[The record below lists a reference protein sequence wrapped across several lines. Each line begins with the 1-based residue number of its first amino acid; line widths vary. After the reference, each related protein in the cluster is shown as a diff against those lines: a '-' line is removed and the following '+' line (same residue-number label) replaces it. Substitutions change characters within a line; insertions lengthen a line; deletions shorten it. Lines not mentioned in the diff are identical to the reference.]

1 MIDTAMTSPEAR
13 PGDPRPIAGRAT
25 RGEYAGLAV
34 LLAGTAAA
42 YLWRLTASG
51 WANSFYAAAVQSGA
65 RSWKAFFFGSSD
77 WANAITVDKTPA
89 SFWPMELSA
98 RLLGFSSFSMLLPQV
113 LLGVASVGLLWVI
126 VRRYFGAPAGLLA
139 GLVLAL
145 TPVAALMFRY
155 NNPDAFLV
163 FLMIA
168 AVWAM
173 LRAVEEGRWRWL
185 LLCGLL
191 VGFGF
196 LAKQLQ
202 VMLVLPALAATYLFA
217 GPPKLGTRIVQLL
230 AAGAAMVAGA
240 GWWVLVAQLW
250 PADDRP
256 YFGGSQHNSII
267 ELTLGYNGLDR
278 LSADR
283 GSGGFGG
290 DMPDRPHGNFN
301 PFGGQAGLQ
310 RLFNETVGGQIA
322 WLIPAALV
330 LLVASIVLC
339 GKAPRTDRPRAALL
353 LFGGWGLVTGLVF
366 SLMSGIFHEYYTV
379 ALAPALA
386 GVVGIG
392 GVLLW
397 QERRRGWVRGALAL
411 SMALTALTAWVLLSR
426 TTDFVPWLRWV
437 IVGVAVVAVLGL
449 LVRTGRTLT
458 IVTLSAAL
466 FAGLAAPAA
475 YAVETLRLP
484 HTGGIVRGG
493 PHPDPVFPNFG
504 NMGGGAEPD
513 ADAPADKEPAKGFPG
528 TTPPTD
534 RVLALLQSNGNA
546 YTWVA
551 ATIGSSDAA
560 TYQLAADFPVMA
572 VGGFSG
578 GDPAPT
584 LEKFQQDVAESRIH
598 YYIATEERHGPPQRQ
613 VSEGSKITGWVKDHY
628 TATTV
633 DGVILYDLTV
643 PRVTG

>member
-1 MIDTAMTSPEAR
+1 MIDTAITSPDAQ

-25 RGEYAGLAV
+25 REYAGLAV
-34 LLAGTAAA
+34 LLVGTAAA
-42 YLWRLTASG
+42 YLWNLTASG

-98 RLLGFSSFSMLLPQV
+98 RLFGFSSFSMLLPQV
-113 LLGVASVGLLWVI
+113 LLGVASVALLWAI
-126 VRRYFGAPAGLLA
+126 VRRYFGASAGLLA

-173 LRAVEEGRWRWL
+173 LRAVEDGRWRWL

-217 GPPKLGTRIVQLL
+217 GPPKLGKRIVQLF

-278 LSADR
+278 LSNNR
-283 GSGGFGG
+283 SFGG
-290 DMPDRPHGNFN
+290 NPDMKGKFN

-310 RLFNETVGGQIA
+310 RLFNHTVGGQIA

-330 LLVASIVLC
+330 LLAGAILLC
-339 GKAPRTDRPRAALL
+339 GRASRTDRKRAALL
-353 LFGGWGLVTGLVF
+353 LFGGWGVVTGLVF
-366 SLMSGIFHEYYTV
+366 SLMSGTFHEYYTV

-386 GVVGIG
+386 AVVGIG
-392 GVLLW
+392 SVVLW
-397 QERRRGWVRGALAL
+397 QERGRGWVRGALAL

-437 IVGVAVVAVLGL
+437 IVGVAVLAVLGL

-458 IVTLSAAL
+458 VATLLAAL

-504 NMGGGAEPD
+504 NMGGDDEPD
-513 ADAPADKEPAKGFPG
+513 ADAPEAKDPARGFPF

-534 RVLALLQSNGNA
+534 KVLALLESNGSA
-546 YTWVA
+546 YTWAA
-551 ATIGSSDAA
+551 ATIGASDAA
-560 TYQLAADFPVMA
+560 TYQLAADFPIMA

-643 PRVTG
+643 PKLTG